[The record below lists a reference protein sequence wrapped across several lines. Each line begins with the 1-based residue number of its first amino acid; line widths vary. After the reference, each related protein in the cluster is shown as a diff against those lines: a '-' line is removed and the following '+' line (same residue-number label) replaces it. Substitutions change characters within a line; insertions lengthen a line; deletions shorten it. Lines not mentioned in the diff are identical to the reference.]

1 MGRNLGEKI
10 RPSLETIAKKVDE
23 KKRAYAESKSVLLNY
38 PQLSTLHHAPCCLH
52 DPVLKKSPQQLSTP
66 D

>member
-23 KKRAYAESKSVLLNY
+23 KRARMLN
-38 PQLSTLHHAPCCLH
+38 P
-52 DPVLKKSPQQLSTP
+52 DPFS
-66 D
+66 

>member
-38 PQLSTLHHAPCCLH
+38 PQLSTLHHAPCCFA
-52 DPVLKKSPQQLSTP
+52 
-66 D
+66 